1 MCRVLLGARAR
12 PDPGRGGGRV
22 GLKLP
27 PSTNAPPRSAVAGEM
42 QSCRSVQDGLP

>member
-12 PDPGRGGGRV
+12 ARVQTRAGVGGQV

-27 PSTNAPPRSAVAGEM
+27 PSTNSPPRS
-42 QSCRSVQDGLP
+42 VQACGMGSLE